1 MADADEAKLL
11 EYLKRATTNLRDVR
25 RTLREVQDKEREPI
39 AIVGMSCRYPGG
51 VTDPEGLWKLV
62 AEGGDGISPFPTD
75 RGWNADV
82 LHAEDPQRP
91 GSTYVREGGFLDG
104 AADFDPGFFG
114 ISPREALAMDP
125 QQRLLL
131 EASWEAVEHAGITP
145 ASLRGSRTGVFAGL
159 MYHDYLMLL
168 HASPQ
173 DVEGYLGT
181 GNSGSVVSGRVAY
194 TLGLEGPAVTVD
206 TACSSSLVALHLA
219 VQALRKGECSMAL
232 VGGVTVMATPG
243 TFVDMGRQRGLAFD
257 GRCKSFAG
265 AADGTGWSEGVGML
279 LVERLSDAERNGHRV
294 LAVVRG
300 SAVNQD
306 GASSG
311 LTAPSG
317 PSQQHVI
324 RQALADARLSGD
336 EIDAVEAHGTG
347 TTLGDP
353 IEAQA
358 LLATYG
364 QERSGD
370 QPLWLGSLKSNI
382 GHTQAAA
389 GVGGVIKMVQAMH
402 HGVLPRTL
410 HVDEPTPQVD
420 WSAGGVELLTEDR
433 DWPETGHPRRAGVS
447 SFGISGTNAHVI
459 LEQAPEPQQDA
470 TGAESGAESEAAPA
484 AAEQPVRPEPPVLPW
499 VVSGRTPQAL
509 AAQAGRLAALTAG
522 SGAGLAALDVARAL
536 GATRTAFE
544 HRAVVLG
551 PDHRGALEALAR
563 GEAAEGLVQGVP
575 TPGKTGFLFTG
586 QGAQRA
592 GMGRE
597 LYEAFPGF
605 AGVLDAVCAVV
616 DPLLGLSLRAVMFAE
631 DATDLDRTEFTQPAL
646 FALEVALYRLVEGWG
661 VKPDYLLGH
670 SIGEVA
676 AAHVAGVFSLED
688 AARLVVARGRL
699 MQALPE
705 GGAMVSVRAAEA
717 EVAELVASYED
728 VSIAAVNGPQSVVVS
743 GAAEAVGEIAEVLA
757 GRGVKT
763 KRLTVSHAFHS
774 PLMDPM
780 LEEFR
785 TVLESVTFAAPG
797 IPLVSN
803 LTGAPAAADELRS
816 PEYWVRHVREAV
828 RFADGMATLED
839 QGVTRF
845 IELGPDGALS
855 AMGADCVGDGVFAP
869 LLRKDRAEA
878 EAVVAALGRAHAHG
892 VPVDWAAYFAG
903 TGARRVDLPTY
914 AFQHQR
920 FWPQSAPKG
929 SGDPAGLG
937 LGTAE
942 HPLLGACVSLAGGD
956 EVLLTGRLSVQS
968 HPWLAEHAV
977 GGTVILPGT
986 AFVELAVRAGDQ
998 VGCGRLV
1005 ELTIE
1010 APLVLPETGGIQ
1022 VQLVVGPADDAG
1034 VRSVEFFSR
1043 PEGTE
1048 FDEPWVWHASGAV
1061 AAERPGPAVD
1071 LSAWPP
1077 AGAAEVPVEGLYE
1090 GLAEAGFAYG
1100 PLFQGLHAVWRTGD
1114 EVYAEIALPQDAAEE
1129 AGRFGLHPAL
1139 LDAALHALGVSGLL
1153 PEGSGGHLPFAWS
1166 GVSLHAAGAARLRVR
1181 LTRTGPAAVS
1191 LEAADATG
1199 AAVLSVDSLV
1209 LRPLDLAS
1217 APAAVSSGGAG
1228 RDSLFRVEWIPAA
1241 PAAAG
1246 SGDGDGDAVVV
1257 DLTASDGQTVP
1268 QAAYALA
1275 SRALELVQGWGD
1287 EDRTLVLVTRGA
1299 VAAGNGPDVTNGAD
1313 VADVADVAASAVWG
1327 LVRSAQSE
1335 GAGRFVLVDVDDR
1348 AALTP
1353 ELIASLV
1360 ASGEGQCALR
1370 AGRVLVPRL
1379 TRIQQNAPAE
1389 PAAAGFGTGP
1399 VLVTG
1404 GTGGLGAIV
1413 ARHLVTGHGVRDL
1426 VLVSR
1431 RGPDAPGAAGLRTEL
1446 EALGAS
1452 VTIAAC
1458 DVADR
1463 EALATLLAAHPV
1475 RGIVHAAGVVDD
1487 GVISSL
1493 TPERLATVLGA
1504 KADAAWHLH
1513 ELTAGQ
1519 DLDAFVL
1526 FSSAAGVLGSGGQGN
1541 YAAANS
1547 FLDALA
1553 AHRHGLGLPAT
1564 SLAWG
1569 LWEETAG
1576 MGAAL
1581 GTADIA
1587 RMTRAGLPPLTVAQ
1601 GLALFDAAPTLG
1613 APAAVAMR
1621 VVPDGLRSWAAGG
1634 DLPAVLRGLVRGP
1647 LRRTAGSAG
1656 SGAGAGS
1663 ALRERLLS
1671 VPAEEQDRQVLEL
1684 VRTHVAAVL
1693 GHASPDAVQAD
1704 RAFTELGFDSLTAV
1718 ELRNRLTK
1726 ATGHRLPS
1734 TLVFDYPT
1742 FSALAAFVRSTVL
1755 GTDTTAPR
1763 TATAHGRADDEPIA
1777 IVGMSCRYPGGVAG
1791 PADLW
1796 RLVAQGGDGITAFP
1810 TDRGWDLDAL
1820 TGGGE
1825 TGGAAPSYVREGGF
1839 LHEAAAFDP
1848 GFFGISPREA
1858 LAMDP
1863 QQRLLLEASWEAVE
1877 HAGIDP
1883 TVLRGSATG
1892 VFTGLMYH
1900 DYVTRL
1906 HTASAEVVGHAGTGN
1921 LGSIASGR
1929 VSYTFGFEGPAVT
1942 VDTACSSSLV
1952 ALHWA
1957 VQALRSGECSMAL
1970 AGGVTVMATPTTFV
1984 EFSKQRGLAPDGRCK
1999 AFSADADGTGW
2010 SEGVGMLLVERLS
2023 DAERNGHQIL
2033 AVVRGT
2039 AVNQDGASNGLTAPN
2054 GPSQQRVIRQAL
2066 ANGGLSAAEVD
2077 VVEAHGTGT
2086 TLGDPIEAQ
2095 ALLATYGQERFGD
2108 QPLWLGSLKSN
2119 IGHAQ
2124 AAAGVGGVIKM
2135 VEAMRHGVL
2144 PKTLHVGE
2152 PSPHVDWSA
2161 GAVELLTEEREWPET
2176 GRPRRAGVS
2185 SFGIS
2190 GTNAHVILEQAPQ
2203 APQAAPRPERS
2214 GGSPGTAPVPLPVSA
2229 KSERAL
2235 RGQAARLA
2243 ALLGAR
2249 PELDPADVGLSLV
2262 TTRAVMEHRAVVLD
2276 ADPVAAA
2283 TAFAEGRDLPGVVR
2297 GFAGAGGSGPVFVFP
2312 GQGSQWVGMAVE
2324 LLDSS
2329 PVFAARIAECEKAL
2343 APYVDWSL
2351 TEVLRSD
2358 DPLERVDVVQPVLFA
2373 VMVALAEVWISYGV
2387 RPSAVIG
2394 HSQGEI
2400 AAACVAGA
2408 LSLEDAAKVVA
2419 LRSRAIDAIAG
2430 LGGMVSVSL
2439 SAADAA
2445 ERIAVSFEGRLAVA
2459 AVNGPASTVVSGDA
2473 DACAELVTVLEA
2485 DGIRARRVAVE
2496 YASHCAHVAKLEAE
2510 LAELL
2515 AGLDPQASAI
2525 PMYSTLTG
2533 EVLDTTGLDG
2543 GYWYRNLR
2551 NTVLFED
2558 AVNAAVADGHRLFI
2572 ETSPH
2577 PVLAVGLSQTFEA
2590 LEVSEGGSDPVALGS
2605 LRRDEG
2611 GLRRVFTSLA
2621 EAWVNGADVD
2631 WAKAFDGTDARRVE
2645 LPTYAFQH
2653 QRFWPQPPAA
2663 DAAARAQADPVD
2675 AAFWEAV
2682 EREDLDA
2689 LTETLSV
2696 SGEQPWSD
2704 VLPALSHWRR
2714 ERRERA
2720 VVDGWRYRVTWKPL
2734 AGPTTTTNLTGTW
2747 LVAVPEGADGAEP
2760 TETGPLGD
2768 ALAALAARG
2777 ADLVRVAVPVPAP
2790 DGPHHDDRR
2799 SALAD
2804 RITAATA
2811 ATGDAGLRGVLSLLA
2826 LGDAATVDGGSA
2838 AAGAAATLVLL
2849 QALGTAGVGAP
2860 LWCVTRGAVDPGEG
2874 EGGAAS
2880 GEQPDPLQAQV
2891 WGLGRVAALEHPDR
2905 WGGLVDLPAAP
2916 DDRAWDGLAA
2926 ALGRTDG
2933 EDQLAVRGTA
2943 LLGRRLV
2950 RAVRGERAGTVERWT
2965 PRGTALVTGGTGALG
2980 GHVARWLAANGAEHL
2995 VLTSRR
3001 GPDAPGAEELTAELT
3016 ALGARVS
3023 VEACDAADGAAVTA
3037 LAVRL
3042 AERGDTV
3049 RTVVHAAGV
3058 SGGGALD
3065 GVDVRTYADVVAAKA
3080 AGADHLDRVFGDGL
3094 DAFVLFS
3101 SNAGVWGGSTQG
3113 AYAAANA
3120 HLDALARRRR
3130 ARGLPATSV
3139 AWATWGGAGM
3149 SEGATGEQLA
3159 RLGLPPMPPE
3169 RALAALQQA
3178 LDHDD
3183 TCLTVADVVWA
3194 RFAPTFTVSR
3204 PSALLADLPE
3214 ARSALADGTDTGS
3227 GDAAEEG
3234 TGELRRRL
3242 EPKGGAERH
3251 RVLLE
3256 LVRTV
3261 AAQVLGHESLDE
3273 VAPGRAFRE
3282 LGFDSLTAVELR
3294 NRLGAATG
3302 LRLPTTIGFDHPTP
3316 TALARRLH
3324 EEMFGAAERD
3334 PDRDGD
3340 RTAGPLAATV
3350 APDDDPIVIVGMSCR
3365 FPGGV
3370 GSPEQLWHLVD
3381 GGIDAVSAFPADR
3394 GWDLERLTG
3403 RGGSSGAAEGGFLY
3417 DAPAFDPGLF
3427 GISPREALAMDPQQR
3442 LLLETSWEVFERAG
3456 IDPVSLRSTATGVF
3470 TGTNG
3475 QDYGALLM
3483 ADPESAGGY
3492 ALTSNA
3498 ASVVSGR
3505 ISYTFGLEGPAV
3517 TIDTGC
3523 SSSLVALHLAAQ
3535 ALRSGECSL
3544 ALAGGVTVMSV
3555 PGAFVEFTKQGG
3567 LAANGRCKPFAAAA
3581 DGTGWGEGVGMLLVE
3596 RLSDAERNGHP
3607 VLAVLRGSAVNQ
3619 DGASNGLTAPN
3630 GPSQQRVIR
3639 QALTAAG
3646 LTTADVDVVEAHG
3659 TGTTLGDPIE
3669 AQALIATYGGDRPA
3683 DRPLYLGSV
3692 KSNLG
3697 HTQAAAGVAG
3707 VIKMVMSL
3715 HHGVLPRTLHVDEPT
3730 PHVDWSAGTVELLT
3744 DARAWPEVD
3753 RPRRA
3758 GVSSFGVSGTN
3769 AHVILEQAPE
3779 PAAPAR
3785 EPEAPVTVLP
3795 AVPWPLSGKTGAALR
3810 AQAARLAEE
3819 TGLLTGGGSAPVDV
3833 GLSLAT
3839 TRAAMEH
3846 RAVVLGPLFT
3856 DSLTALAEGREAPGT
3871 VRGHVPATAADT
3883 GPVFV
3888 FPGQGSQWVG
3898 MAVELLDSSPVFAA
3912 RIAECEKALAPYV
3925 GWSLTEVL
3933 RSEAPLE
3940 GVDVVQPVLFAVMVA
3955 LAELWASY
3963 GVRPAAVIGH
3973 SQGEIAAA
3981 CVAGA
3986 LSLDD
3991 AAKVVALRSRAIDA
4005 IAGLG
4010 GMVSVGLSAADAA
4023 ERIAVSFGDR
4033 LAVAAVNGPVST
4045 VVSGDADAC
4054 EELVTVLS
4062 AEGVRVRRVAVEYAS
4077 HCAHVE
4083 KLEAELAELLAGLSP
4098 QASEIPMYSTLTG
4111 EVLDTTGLDGG
4122 YWYRNLRNTVLFED
4136 AVKAAVADGHRLFI
4150 ESSPH
4155 PVLAVGLAEMDVL
4168 AVGSLRRDEGGLR
4181 RVFTSLAEAWVNGA
4195 DVDWTAVF
4203 AGTGAR
4209 RVDLPTYAF
4218 QHQRFW
4224 PRPQA
4229 AAEAAAAQAD
4239 PVDAAF
4245 WEAVER
4251 EDLDALAATLAVED
4265 GASLG
4270 AVLPALSHWRR
4281 ERREQSAV
4289 DGWRYRV
4296 TWKPLTDA
4304 TGARLDGTWIV
4315 AVPAA
4320 DAAAELVTGCLQA
4333 LQERGARPVVVPV
4346 AVADGT
4352 RAGLAARLAE
4362 LLAAP
4367 EPVRGVV
4374 SLLAFDETVH
4384 AAEPALH
4391 DGVFAGLLLVQA
4403 MADAGA
4409 RVPLW
4414 SVTRGAVAVRPDEPP
4429 TRPVQAQTWGMARVA
4444 SLEHSA
4450 FWGGLVDL
4458 PEEVDTRAL
4467 TRLAEALA
4475 RPDDEDQLAVRPGG
4489 VFGRRLAP
4497 AGAASDAAVRQW
4509 RPTGT
4514 VVVTGGTGALGGHVA
4529 DWLAERGA
4537 EHIVLTSR
4545 RGERAPGAEE
4555 LRARLTAAGAR
4566 VTIAACDVADRDSV
4580 ARLVRS
4586 LAEAGDPI
4594 RAVLHTA
4601 GVGHL
4606 LPLVATDVAE
4616 FARIASGKVAGA
4628 RHFDELLDPA
4638 TLDAVVYFSSI
4649 AGVWGVGDHG
4659 AYAAANA
4666 HLDALAEQ
4674 RRAQGV
4680 PVLSV
4685 AWGPWAAGGMVSE
4698 EAHEQLR
4705 RRGVP
4710 LITPEPA
4717 MVALQ
4722 RALDLDDTFVAVAD
4736 VDWER
4741 FVPAFCVARNRP
4753 LIGDL
4758 PQVQRVLADAAAEA
4772 DQAQG
4777 DSAAGFRRHIAA
4789 LAEDERPAAILDLVR
4804 TQAAAVLGH
4813 PNADA
4818 VEPTRAF
4825 RDFGFDSL
4833 TAVELRNRL
4842 TAATGLR
4849 LPTTLVFDHPSPA
4862 GLAEYLRRE
4871 LVGTDADAG
4880 LLSVDEIDRLEA
4892 ALALRES
4899 DDIGRVRIVMRL
4911 ESLLA
4916 KLAKGTESL
4925 GNASSVVEQLGS
4937 ATNDELFDLI
4947 DRDLG
4952 AL

>member
-1 MADADEAKLL
+1 HRLHH
-11 EYLKRATTNLRDVR
+11 
-25 RTLREVQDKEREPI
+25 RT
-39 AIVGMSCRYPGG
+39 
-51 VTDPEGLWKLV
+51 
-62 AEGGDGISPFPTD
+62 
-75 RGWNADV
+75 
-82 LHAEDPQRP
+82 RP
-91 GSTYVREGGFLDG
+91 L
-104 AADFDPGFFG
+104 
-114 ISPREALAMDP
+114 
-125 QQRLLL
+125 
-131 EASWEAVEHAGITP
+131 P
-145 ASLRGSRTGVFAGL
+145 A
-159 MYHDYLMLL
+159 H
-168 HASPQ
+168 
-173 DVEGYLGT
+173 
-181 GNSGSVVSGRVAY
+181 
-194 TLGLEGPAVTVD
+194 
-206 TACSSSLVALHLA
+206 
-219 VQALRKGECSMAL
+219 
-232 VGGVTVMATPG
+232 
-243 TFVDMGRQRGLAFD
+243 
-257 GRCKSFAG
+257 
-265 AADGTGWSEGVGML
+265 
-279 LVERLSDAERNGHRV
+279 
-294 LAVVRG
+294 
-300 SAVNQD
+300 
-306 GASSG
+306 
-311 LTAPSG
+311 
-317 PSQQHVI
+317 
-324 RQALADARLSGD
+324 
-336 EIDAVEAHGTG
+336 
-347 TTLGDP
+347 
-353 IEAQA
+353 
-358 LLATYG
+358 
-364 QERSGD
+364 
-370 QPLWLGSLKSNI
+370 
-382 GHTQAAA
+382 
-389 GVGGVIKMVQAMH
+389 
-402 HGVLPRTL
+402 
-410 HVDEPTPQVD
+410 
-420 WSAGGVELLTEDR
+420 
-433 DWPETGHPRRAGVS
+433 
-447 SFGISGTNAHVI
+447 
-459 LEQAPEPQQDA
+459 
-470 TGAESGAESEAAPA
+470 
-484 AAEQPVRPEPPVLPW
+484 
-499 VVSGRTPQAL
+499 RTP
-509 AAQAGRLAALTAG
+509 
-522 SGAGLAALDVARAL
+522 
-536 GATRTAFE
+536 
-544 HRAVVLG
+544 
-551 PDHRGALEALAR
+551 
-563 GEAAEGLVQGVP
+563 
-575 TPGKTGFLFTG
+575 
-586 QGAQRA
+586 
-592 GMGRE
+592 
-597 LYEAFPGF
+597 
-605 AGVLDAVCAVV
+605 
-616 DPLLGLSLRAVMFAE
+616 
-631 DATDLDRTEFTQPAL
+631 
-646 FALEVALYRLVEGWG
+646 
-661 VKPDYLLGH
+661 
-670 SIGEVA
+670 
-676 AAHVAGVFSLED
+676 
-688 AARLVVARGRL
+688 
-699 MQALPE
+699 
-705 GGAMVSVRAAEA
+705 
-717 EVAELVASYED
+717 
-728 VSIAAVNGPQSVVVS
+728 
-743 GAAEAVGEIAEVLA
+743 
-757 GRGVKT
+757 
-763 KRLTVSHAFHS
+763 
-774 PLMDPM
+774 
-780 LEEFR
+780 
-785 TVLESVTFAAPG
+785 
-797 IPLVSN
+797 
-803 LTGAPAAADELRS
+803 
-816 PEYWVRHVREAV
+816 
-828 RFADGMATLED
+828 
-839 QGVTRF
+839 
-845 IELGPDGALS
+845 
-855 AMGADCVGDGVFAP
+855 
-869 LLRKDRAEA
+869 
-878 EAVVAALGRAHAHG
+878 
-892 VPVDWAAYFAG
+892 
-903 TGARRVDLPTY
+903 
-914 AFQHQR
+914 
-920 FWPQSAPKG
+920 
-929 SGDPAGLG
+929 
-937 LGTAE
+937 
-942 HPLLGACVSLAGGD
+942 
-956 EVLLTGRLSVQS
+956 
-968 HPWLAEHAV
+968 
-977 GGTVILPGT
+977 
-986 AFVELAVRAGDQ
+986 
-998 VGCGRLV
+998 
-1005 ELTIE
+1005 
-1010 APLVLPETGGIQ
+1010 
-1022 VQLVVGPADDAG
+1022 
-1034 VRSVEFFSR
+1034 
-1043 PEGTE
+1043 
-1048 FDEPWVWHASGAV
+1048 
-1061 AAERPGPAVD
+1061 
-1071 LSAWPP
+1071 
-1077 AGAAEVPVEGLYE
+1077 
-1090 GLAEAGFAYG
+1090 
-1100 PLFQGLHAVWRTGD
+1100 
-1114 EVYAEIALPQDAAEE
+1114 
-1129 AGRFGLHPAL
+1129 
-1139 LDAALHALGVSGLL
+1139 
-1153 PEGSGGHLPFAWS
+1153 
-1166 GVSLHAAGAARLRVR
+1166 
-1181 LTRTGPAAVS
+1181 
-1191 LEAADATG
+1191 
-1199 AAVLSVDSLV
+1199 
-1209 LRPLDLAS
+1209 
-1217 APAAVSSGGAG
+1217 
-1228 RDSLFRVEWIPAA
+1228 
-1241 PAAAG
+1241 
-1246 SGDGDGDAVVV
+1246 
-1257 DLTASDGQTVP
+1257 
-1268 QAAYALA
+1268 
-1275 SRALELVQGWGD
+1275 
-1287 EDRTLVLVTRGA
+1287 
-1299 VAAGNGPDVTNGAD
+1299 
-1313 VADVADVAASAVWG
+1313 
-1327 LVRSAQSE
+1327 
-1335 GAGRFVLVDVDDR
+1335 
-1348 AALTP
+1348 
-1353 ELIASLV
+1353 
-1360 ASGEGQCALR
+1360 
-1370 AGRVLVPRL
+1370 
-1379 TRIQQNAPAE
+1379 
-1389 PAAAGFGTGP
+1389 
-1399 VLVTG
+1399 
-1404 GTGGLGAIV
+1404 
-1413 ARHLVTGHGVRDL
+1413 
-1426 VLVSR
+1426 
-1431 RGPDAPGAAGLRTEL
+1431 
-1446 EALGAS
+1446 
-1452 VTIAAC
+1452 
-1458 DVADR
+1458 
-1463 EALATLLAAHPV
+1463 
-1475 RGIVHAAGVVDD
+1475 
-1487 GVISSL
+1487 
-1493 TPERLATVLGA
+1493 
-1504 KADAAWHLH
+1504 
-1513 ELTAGQ
+1513 
-1519 DLDAFVL
+1519 
-1526 FSSAAGVLGSGGQGN
+1526 
-1541 YAAANS
+1541 
-1547 FLDALA
+1547 
-1553 AHRHGLGLPAT
+1553 
-1564 SLAWG
+1564 
-1569 LWEETAG
+1569 
-1576 MGAAL
+1576 
-1581 GTADIA
+1581 
-1587 RMTRAGLPPLTVAQ
+1587 
-1601 GLALFDAAPTLG
+1601 
-1613 APAAVAMR
+1613 
-1621 VVPDGLRSWAAGG
+1621 
-1634 DLPAVLRGLVRGP
+1634 
-1647 LRRTAGSAG
+1647 
-1656 SGAGAGS
+1656 
-1663 ALRERLLS
+1663 
-1671 VPAEEQDRQVLEL
+1671 
-1684 VRTHVAAVL
+1684 
-1693 GHASPDAVQAD
+1693 
-1704 RAFTELGFDSLTAV
+1704 
-1718 ELRNRLTK
+1718 
-1726 ATGHRLPS
+1726 
-1734 TLVFDYPT
+1734 
-1742 FSALAAFVRSTVL
+1742 
-1755 GTDTTAPR
+1755 
-1763 TATAHGRADDEPIA
+1763 
-1777 IVGMSCRYPGGVAG
+1777 
-1791 PADLW
+1791 
-1796 RLVAQGGDGITAFP
+1796 
-1810 TDRGWDLDAL
+1810 
-1820 TGGGE
+1820 
-1825 TGGAAPSYVREGGF
+1825 
-1839 LHEAAAFDP
+1839 
-1848 GFFGISPREA
+1848 
-1858 LAMDP
+1858 
-1863 QQRLLLEASWEAVE
+1863 
-1877 HAGIDP
+1877 
-1883 TVLRGSATG
+1883 
-1892 VFTGLMYH
+1892 
-1900 DYVTRL
+1900 
-1906 HTASAEVVGHAGTGN
+1906 
-1921 LGSIASGR
+1921 
-1929 VSYTFGFEGPAVT
+1929 
-1942 VDTACSSSLV
+1942 
-1952 ALHWA
+1952 
-1957 VQALRSGECSMAL
+1957 
-1970 AGGVTVMATPTTFV
+1970 
-1984 EFSKQRGLAPDGRCK
+1984 
-1999 AFSADADGTGW
+1999 
-2010 SEGVGMLLVERLS
+2010 
-2023 DAERNGHQIL
+2023 
-2033 AVVRGT
+2033 
-2039 AVNQDGASNGLTAPN
+2039 
-2054 GPSQQRVIRQAL
+2054 
-2066 ANGGLSAAEVD
+2066 
-2077 VVEAHGTGT
+2077 
-2086 TLGDPIEAQ
+2086 
-2095 ALLATYGQERFGD
+2095 
-2108 QPLWLGSLKSN
+2108 
-2119 IGHAQ
+2119 
-2124 AAAGVGGVIKM
+2124 
-2135 VEAMRHGVL
+2135 
-2144 PKTLHVGE
+2144 
-2152 PSPHVDWSA
+2152 
-2161 GAVELLTEEREWPET
+2161 
-2176 GRPRRAGVS
+2176 
-2185 SFGIS
+2185 
-2190 GTNAHVILEQAPQ
+2190 
-2203 APQAAPRPERS
+2203 
-2214 GGSPGTAPVPLPVSA
+2214 
-2229 KSERAL
+2229 
-2235 RGQAARLA
+2235 
-2243 ALLGAR
+2243 
-2249 PELDPADVGLSLV
+2249 
-2262 TTRAVMEHRAVVLD
+2262 
-2276 ADPVAAA
+2276 
-2283 TAFAEGRDLPGVVR
+2283 
-2297 GFAGAGGSGPVFVFP
+2297 
-2312 GQGSQWVGMAVE
+2312 
-2324 LLDSS
+2324 
-2329 PVFAARIAECEKAL
+2329 
-2343 APYVDWSL
+2343 
-2351 TEVLRSD
+2351 
-2358 DPLERVDVVQPVLFA
+2358 
-2373 VMVALAEVWISYGV
+2373 
-2387 RPSAVIG
+2387 
-2394 HSQGEI
+2394 
-2400 AAACVAGA
+2400 
-2408 LSLEDAAKVVA
+2408 
-2419 LRSRAIDAIAG
+2419 
-2430 LGGMVSVSL
+2430 
-2439 SAADAA
+2439 
-2445 ERIAVSFEGRLAVA
+2445 
-2459 AVNGPASTVVSGDA
+2459 
-2473 DACAELVTVLEA
+2473 
-2485 DGIRARRVAVE
+2485 
-2496 YASHCAHVAKLEAE
+2496 
-2510 LAELL
+2510 
-2515 AGLDPQASAI
+2515 
-2525 PMYSTLTG
+2525 
-2533 EVLDTTGLDG
+2533 
-2543 GYWYRNLR
+2543 
-2551 NTVLFED
+2551 
-2558 AVNAAVADGHRLFI
+2558 
-2572 ETSPH
+2572 
-2577 PVLAVGLSQTFEA
+2577 
-2590 LEVSEGGSDPVALGS
+2590 
-2605 LRRDEG
+2605 
-2611 GLRRVFTSLA
+2611 
-2621 EAWVNGADVD
+2621 
-2631 WAKAFDGTDARRVE
+2631 
-2645 LPTYAFQH
+2645 
-2653 QRFWPQPPAA
+2653 
-2663 DAAARAQADPVD
+2663 
-2675 AAFWEAV
+2675 
-2682 EREDLDA
+2682 

-2734 AGPTTTTNLTGTW
+2734 AGPTTTTDLTGTW

-2811 ATGDAGLRGVLSLLA
+2811 ATGDAGFRGVLSLLA
-2826 LGDAATVDGGSA
+2826 LGDAAPVDGGSA

-2980 GHVARWLAANGAEHL
+2980 AHVARWLAANGAEHL

-3744 DARAWPEVD
+3744 DARAWPEVE

-3810 AQAARLAEE
+3810 AQAARLAAE

-3925 GWSLTEVL
+3925 DWSLTEVL

-4023 ERIAVSFGDR
+4023 ERIAASFGDR

-4229 AAEAAAAQAD
+4229 AGEAAAAQAD

-4320 DAAAELVTGCLQA
+4320 DAAAELVTGCLRA
-4333 LQERGARPVVVPV
+4333 LEERGARPVVVPV

-4458 PEEVDTRAL
+4458 PEEVDARAL

>member
-51 VTDPEGLWKLV
+51 VTDPDGLWQLV

-75 RGWNADV
+75 RGWDAGV

-91 GSTYVREGGFLDG
+91 GSTYVREGGFVDG

-131 EASWEAVEHAGITP
+131 EASWEAVESAGITP
-145 ASLRGSRTGVFAGL
+145 ASLRGTRTGVFAGL

-219 VQALRKGECSMAL
+219 VQSLRKGECSLAL

-279 LVERLSDAERNGHRV
+279 LVERLSDAERNGHRI

-317 PSQQHVI
+317 PSQQNVI
-324 RQALADARLSGD
+324 RQALADARLSSD

-364 QERSGD
+364 QERDGD

-389 GVGGVIKMVQAMH
+389 GVGGVIKMVQAMR

-410 HVDEPTPQVD
+410 HIDEPTPQVD
-420 WSAGGVELLTEDR
+420 WSAGGVELLTQAR
-433 DWPETGHPRRAGVS
+433 DWPETGHARRAGVS

-459 LEQAPEPQQDA
+459 LEQAPESA
-470 TGAESGAESEAAPA
+470 EAAT
-484 AAEQPVRPEPPVLPW
+484 EPEPAPAVTLPVVPW
-499 VVSGRTPQAL
+499 VVSGRTPEAL
-509 AAQAGRLAALTAG
+509 AAQAGRLAAFAAARGADTAD
-522 SGAGLAALDVARAL
+522 LDVAHAL
-536 GATRTAFE
+536 GVTRTAFE

-563 GEAAEGLVQGVP
+563 GEAAEGVVQGVV

-597 LYEAFPGF
+597 LYAAFPVF
-605 AGVLDAVCAVV
+605 AEALDAVCAEI
-616 DPLLGLSLRAVMFAE
+616 DPVLGRSLREVMFAGE
-631 DATDLDRTEFTQPAL
+631 SAELDRTEFTQPAL
-646 FALEVALYRLVEGWG
+646 FAIEVALYRLVESWG
-661 VKPDYLLGH
+661 MRPDYLLGH
-670 SIGEVA
+670 SIGEIA
-676 AAHVAGVFSLED
+676 AAHVAGVFSLSD
-688 AARLVVARGRL
+688 AVRLVVARGRL
-699 MQALPE
+699 MQALPA
-705 GGAMVSVRAAEA
+705 GGAMVSVRASEA
-717 EVAELVASYED
+717 EVAELVAAYED
-728 VSIAAVNGPQSVVVS
+728 VSIAAVNGPESVVVS
-743 GAAEAVGEIAEVLA
+743 GAAESVTAIAAVLA
-757 GRGVKT
+757 ERGIKT

-780 LEEFR
+780 LDEFR
-785 TVLESVTFAAPG
+785 TVLGAVAFTAPTL
-797 IPLVSN
+797 PVVSN
-803 LTGAPAAADELRS
+803 LTGEMASAEELCS

-828 RFADGMATLED
+828 RFADGVATLHK

-845 IELGPDGALS
+845 VELGPDSVLS
-855 AMGADCVGDGVFAP
+855 AMGADCVEDAVFVP
-869 LLRKDRAEA
+869 VLRKGRDEA
-878 EAVVAALGRAHAHG
+878 GSAVAALGQAYAHG
-892 VPVDWAAYFAG
+892 TPVDWEAFFAG

-914 AFQHQR
+914 AFQHQH
-920 FWPQSAPKG
+920 FWPQSAARG
-929 SGDPAGLG
+929 AGDPAGLG

-956 EVLLTGRLSVQS
+956 EVLLTGRLAVQS
-968 HPWLAEHAV
+968 HPWLAQHAV

-1010 APLVLPETGGIQ
+1010 APLVLPETGGVQ
-1022 VQLVVGPADDAG
+1022 VQLVVGPSDDSG
-1034 VRSVEFFSR
+1034 LRSVEFFSR
-1043 PEGTE
+1043 PEGAE

-1061 AAERPGPAVD
+1061 GAEQAAPATD

-1077 AGAAEVPVEGLYE
+1077 AGAAEVPLEGLYE

-1100 PLFQGLHAVWRTGD
+1100 PLFQGLRSVWRSGD
-1114 EVYAEIALPQDAAEE
+1114 EVFAEVALPEDAAQD

-1139 LDAALHALGVSGLL
+1139 LDAALHALGVGGLL
-1153 PEGSGGHLPFAWS
+1153 DEGAGGHLPFAWS
-1166 GVSLHAAGAARLRVR
+1166 GVSLHASGAARLRVR
-1181 LTRTGPAAVS
+1181 LTRSGQAAVS
-1191 LEAADATG
+1191 LEVADADG
-1199 AAVLSVDSLV
+1199 AAVLSVDSLA
-1209 LRPLDLAS
+1209 LRPVDGQ
-1217 APAAVSSGGAG
+1217 AAASGGAG
-1228 RDSLFRVEWIPAA
+1228 RDSLFRVDWTPAA
-1241 PAAAG
+1241 LAAAE
-1246 SGDGDGDAVVV
+1246 SGGEDPVLV
-1257 DLTASDGQTVP
+1257 DLTSRDEEADVP
-1268 QAAYALA
+1268 RAALA
-1275 SRALELVQGWGD
+1275 LATRALELVQGWAD
-1287 EDRTLVLVTRGA
+1287 EDRVLVLVTRGA
-1299 VAAGNGPDVTNGAD
+1299 VAAGDGDRVT
-1313 VADVADVAASAVWG
+1313 DVAASVVWG

-1335 GAGRFVLVDVDDR
+1335 GAGRFVLVDVDDPD
-1348 AALTP
+1348 ALTP
-1353 ELIASLV
+1353 QLTAALA
-1360 ASGEGQCALR
+1360 ASGEGQVALR
-1370 AGRVLVPRL
+1370 DGRLFVPRL
-1379 TRIQQNAPAE
+1379 TRARQRDVE
-1389 PAAAGFGTGP
+1389 PQAGGFGTGP

-1413 ARHLVTGHGVRDL
+1413 ARHLVTAHGVREL
-1426 VLVSR
+1426 VLASR
-1431 RGPDAPGAAGLRTEL
+1431 RGPDAPGAAGLRDEL
-1446 EALGAS
+1446 RGLGAE
-1452 VTIAAC
+1452 VTVAAC

-1463 EALATLLAAHPV
+1463 DALAALLSAHPV
-1475 RGIVHAAGVVDD
+1475 KGVVHAAGVVDD
-1487 GVISSL
+1487 GVVSSL
-1493 TPERLATVLGA
+1493 TPQRLAAVLGA
-1504 KADAAWHLH
+1504 KSDAAWHLH
-1513 ELTAGQ
+1513 ELTAGL

-1526 FSSAAGVLGSGGQGN
+1526 FSSAAGVLGSAGQAN

-1581 GTADIA
+1581 ATADVE
-1587 RMTRAGLPPLTVAQ
+1587 RMTRAGLPPLTADQ
-1601 GLALFDAAPTLG
+1601 GLALFDAAPQLG
-1613 APAAVAMR
+1613 SPAVVAMR
-1621 VVPDGLRSWAAGG
+1621 VVADGLRSWAAGG

-1647 LRRTAGSAG
+1647 LRRNAGNG
-1656 SGAGAGS
+1656 GGTGAGS
-1663 ALRERLLS
+1663 ALRERLLA
-1671 VPAEEQDRQVLEL
+1671 VPAQEQERQVLEL

-1693 GHASPDAVQAD
+1693 GHASPDAMQAD

-1726 ATGHRLPS
+1726 ATGLRLPS

-1755 GTDTTAPR
+1755 GTDTGTPR
-1763 TATAHGRADDEPIA
+1763 TTAAHGRNDDEPIA
-1777 IVGMSCRYPGGVAG
+1777 IVGMSCRFPGGVSG
-1791 PADLW
+1791 PGDLW
-1796 RLVAQGGDGITAFP
+1796 RLVAEGGDGITAFP

-1820 TGGGE
+1820 TGGD
-1825 TGGAAPSYVREGGF
+1825 TGADAPSYVREGGF

-1883 TVLRGSATG
+1883 TELRGSATG

-1906 HTASAEVVGHAGTGN
+1906 HSASAEVVGHAGTGN

-2010 SEGVGMLLVERLS
+2010 SEGVGMILVERLS
-2023 DAERNGHQIL
+2023 DAERNGHQVL

-2066 ANGGLSAAEVD
+2066 ANAGLSPAEVD
-2077 VVEAHGTGT
+2077 AVEAHGTGT

-2095 ALLATYGQERFGD
+2095 ALLATYGQERSGD
-2108 QPLWLGSLKSN
+2108 EPLYLGSLKSN

-2144 PKTLHVGE
+2144 PRTLHVGE

-2161 GAVELLTEEREWPET
+2161 GAVELLTQAREWPET

-2203 APQAAPRPERS
+2203 AAPRPERPS
-2214 GGSPGTAPVPLPVSA
+2214 LPARTTPVPLPVSA
-2229 KSERAL
+2229 KGERAL
-2235 RGQAARLA
+2235 RGQAGRLA
-2243 ALLGAR
+2243 ALFGAH
-2249 PELDPADVGLSLV
+2249 PELDPADVGLSLA
-2262 TTRAVMEHRAVVLD
+2262 TTRAVMEHRAVVLG

-2283 TAFAEGRDLPGVVR
+2283 TAFADGSDLPDVVR
-2297 GFAGAGGSGPVFVFP
+2297 GIAGAGSSRPVFVFP
-2312 GQGSQWVGMAVE
+2312 GQGSQWVGMAVG

-2329 PVFAARIAECEKAL
+2329 PVFAARIAECEEAL

-2351 TEVLRSD
+2351 TDVLRSD

-2373 VMVALAEVWISYGV
+2373 VMVALAEVWKSYGV
-2387 RPSAVIG
+2387 EPAAVIG

-2439 SAADAA
+2439 PAADAA
-2445 ERIAVSFEGRLAVA
+2445 ERIAAVFGDRLAVA
-2459 AVNGPASTVVSGDA
+2459 AVNGPSSTVVSGDA
-2473 DACAELVTVLEA
+2473 DACAELVALLEA
-2485 DGIRARRVAVE
+2485 EGVRARRVAVE
-2496 YASHCAHVAKLEAE
+2496 YASHCSHVEKLEAE
-2510 LAELL
+2510 LADLL
-2515 AGLDPQASAI
+2515 GGLNPRQAAV

-2533 EVLDTTGLDG
+2533 ELLDGTELDG

-2551 NTVLFED
+2551 NTVLFEQ
-2558 AVNAAVADGHRLFI
+2558 AVKAALADGYRLFV
-2572 ETSPH
+2572 ESSPH

-2590 LEVSEGGSDPVALGS
+2590 LDASESGVEPVAIGS

-2611 GLRRVFTSLA
+2611 GLGRVFASLA
-2621 EAWVNGADVD
+2621 EAWVSGADVD
-2631 WAKAFDGTDARRVE
+2631 WARAFDGTGAQRTD

-2653 QRFWPQPPAA
+2653 RRFWPQPWAAVPAA
-2663 DAAARAQADPVD
+2663 VQADPVD

-2689 LTETLSV
+2689 LTETLDI

-2704 VLPALSHWRR
+2704 VLPALSQWRR
-2714 ERRERA
+2714 ERREQAA
-2720 VVDGWRYRVTWKPL
+2720 VDSWRYKVTWKRLP
-2734 AGPTTTTNLTGTW
+2734 ASPRTGTLTGTW
-2747 LVAVPEGADGAEP
+2747 LVALPEGADA
-2760 TETGPLGD
+2760 GPAGD
-2768 ALAALAARG
+2768 AVAALTARG
-2777 ADLVRVAVPVPAP
+2777 ADLVSVVVPVPAP
-2790 DGPHHDDRR
+2790 DRDHGAERA
-2799 SALAD
+2799 ALAG
-2804 RITAATA
+2804 RLAEL
-2811 ATGDAGLRGVLSLLA
+2811 TGETGLRGVVSLLA
-2826 LGDAATVDGGSA
+2826 LGDAAPVDGASA
-2838 AAGAAATLVLL
+2838 GAGAAATLVLL
-2849 QALGTAGVGAP
+2849 QALGDAGTEAP
-2860 LWCVTRGAVDPGEG
+2860 LWCVTRGAVDPS
-2874 EGGAAS
+2874 EGGAGT

-2891 WGLGRVAALEHPDR
+2891 WGLGRVAALEHPGR
-2905 WGGLVDLPAAP
+2905 WGGLVDLPATS
-2916 DDRAWDGLAA
+2916 DERTWDGLAA

-2933 EDQLAVRGTA
+2933 EDQLAVRGTG

-2950 RAVRGERAGTVERWT
+2950 RAALGERAAARRWT
-2965 PRGTALVTGGTGALG
+2965 PRGTTLITGGTGALG
-2980 GHVARWLAANGAEHL
+2980 AHVARRLAANGAEHL

-3001 GPDAPGAEELTAELT
+3001 GPDAPGARELAAELT
-3016 ALGARVS
+3016 TLGARVT
-3023 VEACDAADGAAVTA
+3023 VEACDAADGAAVAA
-3037 LAVRL
+3037 LAGRL

-3049 RTVVHAAGV
+3049 RGVVHAAGV

-3065 GVDVRTYADVVAAKA
+3065 DLDVRTYADVVAGKA
-3080 AGADHLDRVFGDGL
+3080 SGADHLDRVFGDGL

-3120 HLDALARRRR
+3120 HLDALARSRR
-3130 ARGLPATSV
+3130 ARGLTATSV
-3139 AWATWGGAGM
+3139 AWATWGGGGM
-3149 SEGATGEQLA
+3149 SDGATGEQLA
-3159 RLGLPPMPPE
+3159 RLGLPPMAPE
-3169 RALAALQQA
+3169 RALTALQQA

-3183 TCLTVADVVWA
+3183 TCLTVADIAWE

-3214 ARSALADGTDTGS
+3214 ARNALTQGTDA
-3227 GDAAEEG
+3227 DAADAPEG
-3234 TGELRRRL
+3234 AAGELRQRL
-3242 EPKGGAERH
+3242 DAKGAAERH
-3251 RVLLE
+3251 RILLE

-3261 AAQVLGHESLDE
+3261 AAQVLGHDSLDA
-3273 VAPGRAFRE
+3273 VAPASAFRE

-3324 EEMFGAAERD
+3324 DEMFGTA
-3334 PDRDGD
+3334 DRD
-3340 RTAGPLAATV
+3340 RAALPTAVPAA
-3350 APDDDPIVIVGMSCR
+3350 ADGDPIVIVGMSCR

-3370 GSPEQLWHLVD
+3370 GSPEQLWQLVE
-3381 GGIDAVSAFPADR
+3381 GGVDAVSAFPADR

-3403 RGGSSGAAEGGFLY
+3403 RDGSSGAAEGGFLY
-3417 DAPAFDPGLF
+3417 DAPAFDPALF

-3456 IDPVSLRSTATGVF
+3456 IDPASLRSTATGVF

-3483 ADPESAGGY
+3483 ADPESQGGY

-3535 ALRSGECSL
+3535 ALRNGECSL
-3544 ALAGGVTVMSV
+3544 ALAGGVTVMSI

-3596 RLSDAERNGHP
+3596 RLSDARRNGHP
-3607 VLAVLRGSAVNQ
+3607 VLAVVAGSAVNQ

-3646 LTTADVDVVEAHG
+3646 LTTADVDAVEAHG

-3669 AQALIATYGGDRPA
+3669 AQALIATYGEERPA
-3683 DRPLYLGSV
+3683 DRPLYLGSI

-3707 VIKMVMSL
+3707 VIKMVMAL
-3715 HHGVLPRTLHVDEPT
+3715 HHGVLPQTLHVDEPT
-3730 PHVDWSAGTVELLT
+3730 PHVDWSAGTVRLLT
-3744 DARAWPEVD
+3744 EAQDWPQVE

-3779 PAAPAR
+3779 RPAPAP
-3785 EPEAPVTVLP
+3785 EPQAPATVLP

-3810 AQAARLAEE
+3810 AQAARLAAE
-3819 TGLLTGGGSAPVDV
+3819 TGAEDRPVDV

-3839 TRAAMEH
+3839 TRAALEH
-3846 RAVVLGPLFT
+3846 RAVVLGPQFT
-3856 DSLTALAEGREAPGT
+3856 DALTALAEGREAPGT

-3912 RIAECEKALAPYV
+3912 RIAECEEALAPYV
-3925 GWSLTEVL
+3925 DWSLTEVL
-3933 RSEAPLE
+3933 RSDAALE

-3955 LAELWASY
+3955 LAEVWKSY
-3963 GVRPAAVIGH
+3963 GVEPAAVIGH

-3986 LSLDD
+3986 LSLED

-4023 ERIAVSFGDR
+4023 ERIAASFGDR

-4054 EELVTVLS
+4054 EELVTVLE
-4062 AEGVRVRRVAVEYAS
+4062 AEGVRARRVAVEYAS
-4077 HCAHVE
+4077 HCSHVE
-4083 KLEAELAELLAGLSP
+4083 KLEAELADLLTGLNPRTS
-4098 QASEIPMYSTLTG
+4098 AVPMYSTLTG
-4111 EVLDTTGLDGG
+4111 ELLDGTELDGG
-4122 YWYRNLRNTVLFED
+4122 YWYRNLRNTVLFEQ
-4136 AVKAAVADGHRLFI
+4136 AVKAALADGHRLFI

-4155 PVLAVGLAEMDVL
+4155 PVLAVGLAEMDATAL
-4168 AVGSLRRDEGGLR
+4168 GSLRRDEGGLR
-4181 RVFTSLAEAWVNGA
+4181 RLVTSLAEAWVNGA
-4195 DVDWTAVF
+4195 AVDWTAVF
-4203 AGTGAR
+4203 AGTGAQR
-4209 RVDLPTYAF
+4209 TDLPTYAF

-4224 PRPQA
+4224 PRPKTAEEAGQA
-4229 AAEAAAAQAD
+4229 AAD
-4239 PVDAAF
+4239 PADAAF

-4251 EDLDALAATLAVED
+4251 EDLDALAETLAVED
-4265 GASLG
+4265 GTSLR

-4289 DGWRYRV
+4289 DGWRYKV
-4296 TWKPLTDA
+4296 TWKPLTEA
-4304 TGARLDGTWIV
+4304 AGARLDGTWIV

-4320 DAAAELVTGCLQA
+4320 GTAAELVAGCLRA
-4333 LQERGARPVVVPV
+4333 LEARGARPVVVPV

-4352 RAGLAARLAE
+4352 RAELAARLTQ

-4367 EPVRGVV
+4367 DPVRGVV
-4374 SLLAFDETVH
+4374 SLLALDDTAH
-4384 AAEPALH
+4384 AAEPALPE
-4391 DGVFAGLLLVQA
+4391 GVFAGLLLIQA
-4403 MADAGA
+4403 MADAAA

-4414 SVTRGAVAVRPDEPP
+4414 SVTRGAVAVRADEPP
-4429 TRPVQAQTWGMARVA
+4429 TRPAQAQTWGMARVA
-4444 SLEHSA
+4444 SLEHAA

-4458 PEEVDTRAL
+4458 PEDVDERAL

-4475 RPDDEDQLAVRPGG
+4475 RPDDEDQLAVRSGG

-4497 AGAASDAAVRQW
+4497 AGAARDAAVRQW

-4545 RGERAPGAEE
+4545 SGERAPGAEE

-4586 LAEAGDPI
+4586 LADAGDPV

-4666 HLDALAEQ
+4666 HLDALAE
-4674 RRAQGV
+4674 RRRTEGA

-4736 VDWER
+4736 VDWDR

-4758 PQVQRVLADAAAEA
+4758 PQVQQVLEAADADA
-4772 DQAQG
+4772 DQAQN

-4862 GLAEYLRRE
+4862 GLADYLRGE
-4871 LVGTDADAG
+4871 LVGGDADAD
-4880 LLSVDEIDRLEA
+4880 LMSVDEIDRLEA

-4925 GNASSVVEQLGS
+4925 SNASSVVEQLGS